1 MPTVTFAKD
10 WQAVFKRCDLETF
23 QDFFEYSE
31 GSLVNKNK
39 KRDVLAFSLPLE
51 HGNKE
56 FFMKR
61 FHKPHIKDMLFTL
74 TNFGRLCSQAECE
87 WNNANILFENGIDTY
102 KPVCF
107 GSDTTCGIERGSFF
121 VTEKLPGQPLTDFV
135 AHCWA
140 DLDQSQKQQIII
152 SIAKLARKIH
162 NAKLSLPDLYLWH
175 IFIDKTN
182 LAVIDLHRMKINISS
197 RQQRIRNL
205 AALNFS
211 MLDEYFDKP
220 LRELLLETYLSEYS
234 QNDKEVFCRGLRDR
248 SNKLAARRRRPKY

>member
-10 WQAVFKRCDLETF
+10 WQAVFKRFDLETF
-23 QDFFEYSE
+23 QDFFEYSK
-31 GSLVNKNK
+31 GSLVNKNT

-51 HGNKE
+51 GGNKE

-74 TNFGRLCSQAECE
+74 TNFGRFCSQAECE
-87 WNNANILFENGIDTY
+87 WNNANILLENGIDTY

-121 VTEKLPGQPLTDFV
+121 VTGKLPGQPLTDFV

-140 DLDQSQKQQIII
+140 DSDQSQKQQIII
-152 SIAKLARKIH
+152 SIAKLVGKIH
-162 NAKLSLPDLYLWH
+162 NAKLSLPDFYLWH
-175 IFIDKTN
+175 IFIDQN
-182 LAVIDLHRMKINISS
+182 SLAVIDLHRMRINTSS

-205 AALNFS
+205 AALDFS
-211 MLDEYFDKP
+211 MLDEYFDEPSRK
-220 LRELLLETYLSEYS
+220 LLMETYLSEYS
-234 QNDKEVFCRGLRDR
+234 QSDKEAFSRGVRLRSD
-248 SNKLAARRRRPKY
+248 KLAARRECPKY